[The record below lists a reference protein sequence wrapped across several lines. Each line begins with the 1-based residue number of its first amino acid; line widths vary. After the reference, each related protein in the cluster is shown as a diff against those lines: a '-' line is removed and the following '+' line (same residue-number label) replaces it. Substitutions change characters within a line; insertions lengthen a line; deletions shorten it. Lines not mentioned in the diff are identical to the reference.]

1 MTFNP
6 ASNDTR
12 FHPYSVNLT
21 CCSII
26 TTIYRRDS
34 VSPGKVLLSLFSDSL
49 ASTHLQIT
57 VASRMSQPLPNSPI
71 FTPSDIRALVRGPS
85 DDERAAVAFKLC
97 RKIDTDLSRSDRAAA
112 NEILRVMA
120 GDAAELVRR
129 ALAVTL
135 RASEVLPRDVALRL
149 ADDVESIATPVL
161 AFSPVFS
168 DGDLAEIVRRAGPA
182 RQLAV
187 ASRSALSETVTDAIA
202 EFGCEDAVARAADNA
217 GASFSEHGLV
227 VSLDRFRESRKVT
240 TAVAY
245 RRVLPPAV
253 TEKLMAL
260 VTDYVRDALQARH
273 GLSPAQA
280 AGLASG
286 AHERATLDVLDE
298 IAAAPDMAEFV
309 RHLHRA
315 NRLTSSLLLRAATSG
330 YMTFV
335 EHGLAV
341 LSAVPHHRAWLLI
354 HDAGGLGFKALY
366 ERAGLPQRLFPTFRI
381 ALETFHAMGVDG
393 KAMDPASFQT
403 SLLERFLTQAHGAPR
418 EDLDYLLD
426 RLDLLEH
433 RRQTGRRASL
443 GGARA

>member
-1 MTFNP
+1 
-6 ASNDTR
+6 
-12 FHPYSVNLT
+12 
-21 CCSII
+21 
-26 TTIYRRDS
+26 
-34 VSPGKVLLSLFSDSL
+34 
-49 ASTHLQIT
+49 
-57 VASRMSQPLPNSPI
+57 
-71 FTPSDIRALVRGPS
+71 
-85 DDERAAVAFKLC
+85 
-97 RKIDTDLSRSDRAAA
+97 
-112 NEILRVMA
+112 
-120 GDAAELVRR
+120 
-129 ALAVTL
+129 
-135 RASEVLPRDVALRL
+135 LPRDVALRL
-149 ADDVESIATPVL
+149 ADDVELIATPVL

-168 DGDLAEIVRRAGPA
+168 DADLAEIVRRAGPA

-227 VSLDRFRESRKVT
+227 VSLDRFRESRRVT
-240 TAVAY
+240 TGSRLSPRAAPGGDRKADGAGD
-245 RRVLPPAV
+245 RRCAGSPGRPG
-253 TEKLMAL
+253 MAC
-260 VTDYVRDALQARH
+260 
-273 GLSPAQA
+273 SPAQA

-381 ALETFHAMGVDG
+381 ALETFMPWCGRQGDGPGVVPDQ
-393 KAMDPASFQT
+393 PS
-403 SLLERFLTQAHGAPR
+403 GAFPDAGTR
-418 EDLDYLLD
+418 RSARGS
-426 RLDLLEH
+426 RLS
-433 RRQTGRRASL
+433 A
-443 GGARA
+443 